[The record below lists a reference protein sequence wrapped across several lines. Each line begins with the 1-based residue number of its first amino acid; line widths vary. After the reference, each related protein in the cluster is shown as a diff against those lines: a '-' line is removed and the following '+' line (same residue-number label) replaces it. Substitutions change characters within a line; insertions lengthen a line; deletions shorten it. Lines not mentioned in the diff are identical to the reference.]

1 MADIIPPIDLQRTA
15 SASPDNADEP
25 LAHLFKMSTTS
36 AGGQDYVAINPTAIA
51 ALILG
56 IASVLALVNEV
67 LLIVPL
73 AGLIC
78 GIIALLQI
86 RRSNGTQTGISFAII
101 GLCLALL
108 IGGARAAQQVIESTH
123 NSKDTQIMAGLIEK
137 FGQDIHTGRY
147 REAYEDL
154 TTHAFQ
160 EEVDYNTFNTT
171 METLQKTTGQVQS
184 CKWNQEQP
192 HFEDVGTTGVR
203 GAYAMGLMKF
213 SKFKDPGRPV
223 FSFSDREGTWKID
236 GLSFFQQKRKKKPAQ

>member
-1 MADIIPPIDLQRTA
+1 MPDASTPIDVQKTA
-15 SASPDNADEP
+15 SPPPDNADEP

-56 IASVLALVNEV
+56 VASVLALVNEV

-73 AGLIC
+73 AGVIC
-78 GIIALLQI
+78 AVIALLQI
-86 RRSNGTQTGISFAII
+86 RRSNGTQSGTSFAII
-101 GLCLALL
+101 GLFLALL

-123 NSKDTQIMAGLIEK
+123 NSKDTQTIVGLIDK
-137 FGQDIHTGRY
+137 FGQDIHTNRY

-154 TTHAFQ
+154 TTQAFR

-171 METLQKTTGQVQS
+171 LENLQATTGQIQS

-192 HFEDVGTTGVR
+192 QFEEVGTTGVR

-236 GLSFFQQKRKKKPAQ
+236 GLSFFQQKKKKKPAQ